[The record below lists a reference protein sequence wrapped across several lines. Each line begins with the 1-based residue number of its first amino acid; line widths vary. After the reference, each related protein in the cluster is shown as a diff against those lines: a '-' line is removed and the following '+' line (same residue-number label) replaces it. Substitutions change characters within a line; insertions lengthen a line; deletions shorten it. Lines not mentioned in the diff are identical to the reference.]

1 MSFSLKP
8 GIWVVAI
15 TLLIICIAA
24 AGCSGTT
31 KPPVT
36 TPQQTTVTTPQQTTV
51 TTPQQTTVT
60 TPQSTPVAGK
70 VTVDI
75 KNFAFSP
82 QMVTIAKGSTVTW
95 VNQDAFEHEV
105 VNDASG
111 STAQG
116 AIFNSGSLGKGA
128 SYSFTFNTPG
138 VYPYHC
144 SIHPSMTGTITVT

>member
-51 TTPQQTTVT
+51 TTPQ
-60 TPQSTPVAGK
+60 STPVAGK

-82 QMVTIAKGSTVTW
+82 QMVTIAKESTVTW